1 MAQRFKAKT
10 LLSNS
15 GRFNNEVIA
24 PNLVYNTGT
33 QIISGTKIFSTGAIY
48 LDTSIITAG
57 SGTSA
62 NAGIGGVGGNIY
74 LDGGSSSS
82 IYGARGGDG
91 GFIDLRGGG
100 LNPEEPE
107 PEYQIGNGGNGGFI
121 QLRGGGITQDANA
134 GAGGSIQA
142 NGGYRSNAG
151 YIQLNAGGED
161 SHGGY
166 IQLNGGGQAAVGGYI
181 EANAYG
187 SNGQYLNGGF
197 INLNSTESGSG
208 GYINLS
214 SNGGVLDLSKAGG
227 DIISNGQFDQY
238 NNITA
243 TGGSINLSNNGG
255 NISSIGSIN
264 DDNFSYGGSINLN
277 AGNPENAPG
286 GSINLAGG
294 QNEQTPGGSINL
306 SNGGGSINLSH
317 GGGSIVSSG
326 VSDGGGFIVG
336 GSINLSSAFE
346 SNGGSIN
353 LSAGQRQ
360 DAVGGTGGSIDLSS
374 NDNAGLYIKYNNPS
388 AGVGTIFSKINDGLY
403 IKKYNRWD
411 KVLTSTPTN
420 YPTGL
425 WFYSDIFTQVF
436 KIGTINTFYNN
447 DPDEVEVTE
456 EVNYFG
462 NLHCF
467 LSGDYNS
474 PYDQYAL
481 GGKKIYREW
490 PSSVFR
496 YLLSFYSDRYGGNDY
511 YYELAHQYSLKVN
524 NFNSV
529 NNILGVPSEAS
540 LTLFSDTQN
549 PTTKGNAYFSQ
560 IYIEYTG
567 IGQDTAF
574 STLNYLYKLPSNY
587 WILSGVCEGTTAY
600 TLQST
605 NTGNSL
611 STITWPG
618 NSISLTNNSKT
629 WILKYIYGDNEN
641 SAERAENYPT
651 VISQNTNSNWE
662 SNITYDWFTE
672 SNGEWS
678 FRSTSPYN
686 LPAIPLTNSG
696 SNGSTDIYSKIDH
709 THPIPKNLVY
719 NTGNQIISGIKN
731 FTNNLVIQDNLLQIS
746 KPSGYLTGIGYSGN
760 YDGGYFLGTTKL
772 SQNTSRLV
780 DSNFGSIWTAKQSNR
795 AWYGISISSDGKYQ
809 TAIVN
814 AGQIYVSTDYGNTW
828 AAKDINRLWW
838 SVSISSD
845 GKYQTAVVTGGFIYI
860 SSDYGNTW
868 TFTGTQ
874 SGAWNSVSISSD
886 GKYQSATISG
896 GGIYISNNYGNTW
909 TRKNTNTLSW
919 NSISI
924 SNDGKYQSATAQNGN
939 IYISNDYGDTWAAK
953 ATSKMWQNISISSDG
968 KYQTAVGNGFEI
980 YISADYG
987 NTWVIK
993 DSSRNWSSISISSNG
1008 KYQTALAGNDGVYVS
1023 IDYGNTWTLKRN
1035 GIGICYEVSISSDG
1049 KYQSLVSYNGQ
1060 IYISKT
1066 DELIDGNLYADNLVY
1081 NTSNQT
1087 ISGVKAFIDR
1097 PTVNG
1102 TGILLSGEAG
1112 QISNTVVQTSGT
1124 QTISGSKT
1132 FTTGVVMSGN
1142 LQVSG
1147 TGYFNALDLSN
1158 MDTLNLSGV
1167 DITITSGV
1175 VTSTNSIS
1183 AINLVYNTGNQTI
1196 SGVKTF
1202 ATGVVIPNVVYNT
1215 GTQTVS
1221 GIKTFA
1227 TGIVAPNVVYNTGIQ
1242 SISGVKTFAS
1252 PVFMSN
1258 ISGVS
1263 GSGINIITNFASFNG
1278 DSGDSITISSA
1289 SGATSGGNLNL
1300 YAGNA
1305 VSTPGN
1311 LNLSVGRNNASTSK
1325 GTIYLD
1331 GNIQVN
1337 PFFGA
1342 PGSNQHNSSITIY
1355 KTGTYGSA
1363 SDILTIDQSNAIM
1376 ELKNGLIVS
1385 GLISGN
1391 TLTGVFDKVYTTNL
1405 VYNTGQILNTTY
1417 SNLTGLIASNGLFS
1431 GQLYR
1436 ISDFILKWNNQSIN
1450 DQTVKSGTVIEPLIV
1465 TALSKNKIYHIAQ
1478 SETYP
1483 QDTIYYNIDA
1493 SGSYSWGQINNNAAI
1508 PNFKG
1513 WIYRRID
1520 NILNIDIP
1528 YDWRNITVNC
1538 CKPDVSSVPNY
1549 SGNYQYTRL
1558 NFVKETGNNSN
1569 RGKLYYSLVTGNSG
1583 NALTNTNFWTPVS
1596 DFVES
1601 GTYFPTEEGLAFVG
1615 LYDEYNVGDFI
1626 IQLPAIP
1633 SSRIQQPT
1641 FTSTFTGLGTFLLNN
1656 TYNIKIKGGH
1666 NNVMFGSNTNNNTI
1680 GNNCFFNLIAE
1691 YFYANTIGD
1700 FFYSNMIGRGFN
1712 NNTIGINFSYNNI
1725 GDNFFF
1731 NALESSNFG
1740 NTISS
1745 QFAYNKIG
1753 NVFNTNF
1760 IGSYFNINTI
1770 GNYFYQNFVG
1780 NSFATNNIGNSC
1792 YTNMIGAGAEGNIIG
1807 NNFHGNTTKDNFYD
1821 NTIGNYFAANTIGFS
1836 FGVNTIGNYF
1846 NSNTI
1851 GNYFNNN
1858 TIGNNFQYN
1867 TIGSGF
1873 IFNTSEDDINNIV
1886 FTSSTH
1892 VYSGYNTTLFK
1903 NASLIQRL
1911 RYFNSSDQLIVTN
1924 PES

>member
-15 GRFNNEVIA
+15 GRFNDEVIA
-24 PNLVYNTGT
+24 PNLIYNTGN
-33 QIISGTKIFSTGAIY
+33 QNISGIKNFKTGVIY
-48 LDTSIITAG
+48 LDTSIISAR

-74 LDGGSSSS
+74 LNGGNSSS
-82 IYGARGGDG
+82 IYGALGGNG
-91 GFIDLRGGG
+91 GYIDLGGG
-100 LNPEEPE
+100 GENPEAG
-107 PEYQIGNGGNGGFI
+107 PEYQIGNGGNGGWI
-121 QLRGGGITQDANA
+121 QLRGGDITQDAGA

-142 NGGYRSNAG
+142 NGGYRSNGG

-181 EANAYG
+181 EANAY
-187 SNGQYLNGGF
+187 SNAGNAQYFNGGF

-255 NISSIGSIN
+255 NISSIGSI
-264 DDNFSYGGSINLN
+264 DNWNSSCGGSINLN
-277 AGNPENAPG
+277 AGYPENAPG

-360 DAVGGTGGSIDLSS
+360 DAAGGSGGSIDLSN
-374 NDNAGLYIKYNNPS
+374 NDNAGLYIKYNSPS

-425 WFYSDIFTQVF
+425 WFYSDIFYQVF

-447 DPDEVEVTE
+447 DPDEVIITD

-474 PYDQYAL
+474 PYDKYVY

-496 YLLSFYSDRYGGNDY
+496 YLLSFYSDSYGGNDY
-511 YYELAHQYSLKVN
+511 YYELAYQYSLKVN

-529 NNILGVPSEAS
+529 NDILGVPSGAS

-549 PTTKGNAYFSQ
+549 PTTTGNAYFSQ

-567 IGQDTAF
+567 IGQYTAF

-587 WILSGVCEGTTAY
+587 WILSGNCGGTTAY

-618 NSISLTNNSKT
+618 NSISLTNNNKT

-641 SAERAENYPT
+641 SAERAENYPLY
-651 VISQNTNSNWE
+651 ISQNTNSNWE
-662 SNITYDWFTE
+662 SNITYDWFTA

-678 FRSTSPYN
+678 FKSTNPYT
-686 LPAIPLTNSG
+686 LPALPLTNNG

-709 THPIPKNLVY
+709 THPIPKNIVY
-719 NTGNQIISGIKN
+719 QSGNQIISGIKN
-731 FTNNLVIQDNLLQIS
+731 FTSNLVIQDNLFYSSQA
-746 KPSGYLTGIGYSGN
+746 SGYLTGVGYSGN
-760 YDGGYFLGTTKL
+760 YDGGYFLGITKL
-772 SQNTSRLV
+772 SQQTIRLV
-780 DSNFGSIWTAKQSNR
+780 DDNFGKVWVQKENNR
-795 AWYGISISSDGKYQ
+795 SWSKISISADGKYQ
-809 TAIVN
+809 TAVIYN
-814 AGQIYVSTDYGNTW
+814 GQIYVSSDYGNTW
-828 AAKDINRLWW
+828 NAKENIRNWYGISLSRDGKYQTAVANGGQIYISSDYGNTWTPKSNVSSW
-838 SVSISSD
+838 ISVSISSD
-845 GKYQTAVVTGGFIYI
+845 GKYQTAVGSGIQIYI

-868 TFTGTQ
+868 TAKATPLSWVANSINSNGKYQTALVQ
-874 SGAWNSVSISSD
+874 NGQIYISSDYGNTWTAKATSLIWSGISISSDGKYQTAATTSNKIYISSDYGNTWTAKASNKIWTDVSISSD
-886 GKYQSATISG
+886 GKYQSAAAG
-896 GGIYISNNYGNTW
+896 GGDGIYVSTDYGNNW
-909 TRKNTNTLSW
+909 ILRKNG
-919 NSISI
+919 I
-924 SNDGKYQSATAQNGN
+924 GVCNG
-939 IYISNDYGDTWAAK
+939 
-953 ATSKMWQNISISSDG
+953 ISISSDG
-968 KYQTAVGNGFEI
+968 KYQAVVVYNGFI
-980 YISADYG
+980 Y
-987 NTWVIK
+987 V
-993 DSSRNWSSISISSNG
+993 
-1008 KYQTALAGNDGVYVS
+1008 
-1023 IDYGNTWTLKRN
+1023 
-1035 GIGICYEVSISSDG
+1035 
-1049 KYQSLVSYNGQ
+1049 
-1060 IYISKT
+1060 SKT
-1066 DELIDGNLYADNLVY
+1066 DELIDGNLYADNLIY
-1081 NTSNQT
+1081 NTGNQT

-1112 QISNTVVQTSGT
+1112 QVPNTIVQTSGS

-1158 MDTLNLSGV
+1158 MDSLNLSGV

-1175 VTSTNSIS
+1175 ITSTNSIS
-1183 AINLVYNTGNQTI
+1183 AINLIYNTGNQTI

-1215 GTQTVS
+1215 GTQTIS
-1221 GIKTFA
+1221 GIKTFS
-1227 TGIVAPNVVYNTGIQ
+1227 TGIVAPNVVYNTGTQ
-1242 SISGVKTFAS
+1242 SISGVKTFES
-1252 PVFMSN
+1252 PVFISN

-1263 GSGINIITNFASFNG
+1263 GSGISIITNFASFET
-1278 DSGDSITISSA
+1278 SGDSIIISSA
-1289 SGATSGGNLNL
+1289 SGSISGGNLNL
-1300 YAGNA
+1300 SAGNS
-1305 VSTPGN
+1305 STIPGN
-1311 LNLSVGRNNASTSK
+1311 LNLFVGRNNATTSK

-1331 GNIQVN
+1331 GNIQAN
-1337 PFFGA
+1337 PFFGT

-1355 KTGTYGSA
+1355 KTGTFGSA

-1436 ISDFILKWNNQSIN
+1436 ISDFILKWNNQSNN
-1450 DQTVKSGTVIEPLIV
+1450 DQTVKSGAVIEPLIV
-1465 TALSKNKIYHIAQ
+1465 TALSKNKISHLAQ
-1478 SETYP
+1478 SEAYP

-1493 SGSYSWGQINNNAAI
+1493 SGSYSWGSINNNAAI

-1513 WIYRRID
+1513 WIYRRVD
-1520 NILNIDIP
+1520 NLLNIDMP
-1528 YDWRNITVNC
+1528 YDWRNITINC

-1549 SGNYQYTRL
+1549 SGNYQYNRL
-1558 NFVKETGNNSN
+1558 DFVKETGNNSN
-1569 RGKLYYSLVTGNSG
+1569 RGKLYYSIVTGNSG
-1583 NALTNTNFWTPVS
+1583 NALTNVNYWNPVS
-1596 DFVES
+1596 NFVES
-1601 GTYFPTEEGLAFVG
+1601 GIYFPTDEITVPFVA
-1615 LYDEYNVGDFI
+1615 LFDDYNLNDFKI
-1626 IQLPAIP
+1626 VLQPIP

-1641 FTSTFTGLGTFLLNN
+1641 FTSTLTGLGTFSLNN
-1656 TYNIKIKGGH
+1656 VYNIKIEGGH
-1666 NNVMFGSNTNNNTI
+1666 SNLILGEYFYDNFIKDYFNYNIINSSFFNNIIGSFFSYNKIGSVFSNNKIGNNFSYNTIYDNFTYNIIGDYSSNNTIGTQFNYNIIGNSFAQNTVANFCGYNNIGGYFVDNIINPAFQTNTI
-1680 GNNCFFNLIAE
+1680 GNNFN
-1691 YFYANTIGD
+1691 Y
-1700 FFYSNMIGRGFN
+1700 
-1712 NNTIGINFSYNNI
+1712 
-1725 GDNFFF
+1725 
-1731 NALESSNFG
+1731 
-1740 NTISS
+1740 
-1745 QFAYNKIG
+1745 
-1753 NVFNTNF
+1753 
-1760 IGSYFNINTI
+1760 
-1770 GNYFYQNFVG
+1770 
-1780 NSFATNNIGNSC
+1780 
-1792 YTNMIGAGAEGNIIG
+1792 NIIG
-1807 NNFHGNTTKDNFYD
+1807 YGFTNNSIQNSFYD
-1821 NTIGNYFAANTIGFS
+1821 NTIGVYFTYNTIANGFNQ
-1836 FGVNTIGNYF
+1836 NTIGNIF
-1846 NSNTI
+1846 HRNTAEDAI
-1851 GNYFNNN
+1851 GNIDFLNA
-1858 TIGNNFQYN
+1858 
-1867 TIGSGF
+1867 
-1873 IFNTSEDDINNIV
+1873 
-1886 FTSSTH
+1886 TH

-1903 NASLIQRL
+1903 NASLIERL
-1911 RYFNSSDQLIVTN
+1911 RYFNSSDQLVVTN